1 MTSTASQNPTA
12 DPAEL
17 EANKQV
23 VLAMMSLLVD
33 PDRSDEARQ
42 YLTDAYVQHNPNIA
56 SGADS
61 IIEWTKSDQAR
72 EARESMRPAP
82 GAPVLI
88 AEGDKVVMML
98 ARDVPDPDDPA
109 KTYRSYW
116 FDMWRIEDGKL
127 AEHWDGA
134 PKEGGRRGSGLR
146 DRPEGF

>member
-1 MTSTASQNPTA
+1 MTKNHASLVV

-17 EANKQV
+17 AANKET

-33 PDRSDEARQ
+33 PDRSEEARQ
-42 YLTDAYVQHNPNIA
+42 YLTDSYIQHNPNIE
-56 SGADS
+56 SGADG

-82 GAPVLI
+82 GEPVLV

-98 ARDVPDPDDPA
+98 ARDVPDPDDPM

-134 PKEGGRRGSGLR
+134 PKVGNG
-146 DRPEGF
+146 